1 MIQATR
7 VMPNT
12 VPRSAAFPMSADGIP
27 KINRAVAIA
36 TSMPARAD
44 TQTRWRSTTSTKKS
58 VTTGSAAIAVDRGQE
73 FSGS

>member
-12 VPRSAAFPMSADGIP
+12 TPSSAAFPMSADGIP

-58 VTTGSAAIAVDRGQE
+58 VTTGSAAIAVDRGQA